1 MNCRLSRHTGVVV
14 RRFFSSFFSLRE
26 AGTLIRLGIPVY
38 IAQMSNMG
46 MAFVDT
52 AMTGQASAEDMA
64 AVALAGSLWA
74 PVSLFGVGV
83 LLALTPLS
91 AQLVGSGQYAR
102 IPHLLRQGIW
112 CNVLLAL
119 PLMLFFQCMSYFLGD
134 FGLEPHLADL
144 AGGYLRA
151 MVWGLPGLFLF
162 VNVRSFLEG
171 YSRTRPAMIIAIL
184 GLLLNVPVNYVLI
197 YGKLGLPALG
207 AVGCGVATALCF
219 WFMALCMVFYV
230 RRDAAGQGLG
240 ALFRPLWQPAP
251 GEKRVDWLTIRRIF
265 RIGLPSALALLFEVS
280 LFAVTALLLAPLG
293 TITVAG
299 HQIAMNFGGVLFMIP
314 LSMGITSTIRVG
326 YCLGAGQWTHA
337 RLAAWTAMT
346 LGLGFGLVNSVG
358 TVIFRDQIVHLYNHD
373 PAVVSLAAHLLLY
386 AAAFQLLDS
395 IQAVGIGILR
405 GYNDTRLISI
415 VCFVAYW
422 LVGLPVGFALA
433 RTDLLGPAW
442 GAAGFWLAYLLALG
456 LGALCY
462 TVRVV
467 QLHGMDGDALR
478 LRLGR

>member
-1 MNCRLSRHTGVVV
+1 M
-14 RRFFSSFFSLRE
+14 RRFYSSFFSPLE
-26 AGTLIRLGIPVY
+26 AGRLIRLGIPVY

-91 AQLVGSGQYAR
+91 AQLVGEGRSNR
-102 IPHLLRQGIW
+102 TPHMLRQGIW
-112 CNVLLAL
+112 CSALLAV
-119 PLMLFFQCMSYFLGD
+119 PLMLFFQIISHFLGA
-134 FGLEPHLADL
+134 FGLEPRLAEL
-144 AGGYLRA
+144 SGGYLRA

-162 VNVRSFLEG
+162 VNVRCFLEG
-171 YSRTRPAMIIAIL
+171 YSRTRPAMIIGIL
-184 GLLLNVPVNYVLI
+184 GLLLNVPINYILI

-230 RRDAAGQGLG
+230 RRDALADRLG
-240 ALFRPLWQPAP
+240 ALFRPLWSPLP
-251 GEKRVDWLTIRRIF
+251 GEARMDWPTIRRIF
-265 RIGLPSALALLFEVS
+265 RIGLPSALAILFEVS
-280 LFAVTALLLAPLG
+280 LFAVTAILLAPLG

-299 HQIAMNFGGVLFMIP
+299 HQVAMNFSGVLFMIP

-346 LGLGFGLVNSVG
+346 LGLSFALINSLF
-358 TVIFRDQIVHLYNHD
+358 TVLFRHQIVLVYNND
-373 PAVVSLAAHLLLY
+373 PAVVTLAAHLLLFS
-386 AAAFQLLDS
+386 AAFQLIDTV
-395 IQAVGIGILR
+395 QAVGIGILR
-405 GYNDTRLISI
+405 GYNDTRIISV

-422 LVGLPVGFALA
+422 IIGLPLGYVLA

-442 GAAGFWLAYLLALG
+442 GAAGFWLSYLVVLG
-456 LGALCY
+456 IGATCY
-462 TVRVV
+462 TWRVIY
-467 QLHGMDGDALR
+467 LHGQDGESLR
-478 LRLGR
+478 RRIRR

>member
-1 MNCRLSRHTGVVV
+1 MRLTGIAV
-14 RRFFSSFFSLRE
+14 RTFYSSFFSPAE
-26 AGTLIRLGIPVY
+26 AGRLIRLGIPVY

-91 AQLVGSGQYAR
+91 AQLVGQGRSDR
-102 IPHLLRQGIW
+102 TPHMLRQGIW
-112 CNVLLAL
+112 CSALLAV
-119 PLMLFFQCMSYFLGD
+119 PLMIFFQIISNFLGS
-134 FGLEPHLADL
+134 FGLEPRLAAL

-162 VNVRSFLEG
+162 VNVRCFLEG
-171 YSRTRPAMIIAIL
+171 YSRTRPAMIIGIL

-197 YGKLGLPALG
+197 YGKLGLPEMG

-219 WFMALCMVFYV
+219 WFMALSMVFYV
-230 RRDAAGQGLG
+230 RRGVVAYKLG
-240 ALFRPLWQPAP
+240 ALFKPLWCALP
-251 GEKRVDWLTIRRIF
+251 EETRVDWPTIRRIF
-265 RIGLPSALALLFEVS
+265 RIGLPSALAMLFEVS
-280 LFAVTALLLAPLG
+280 LFAVSAILLAPLG
-293 TITVAG
+293 TITIAG
-299 HQIAMNFGGVLFMIP
+299 HQVAMNFSGLLFMLP

-346 LGLGFGLVNSVG
+346 LGVSFALVNSLG
-358 TVIFRDQIVHLYNHD
+358 TVFFREYIVLVYNSD
-373 PAVVSLAAHLLLY
+373 PAVVALASHLLLY
-386 AAAFQLLDS
+386 AAAFQLLDTV
-395 IQAVGIGILR
+395 QAVGIGILR
-405 GYNDTRLISI
+405 GYNDTRIISI

-422 LVGLPVGFALA
+422 IIGLPLGYTLA

-442 GAAGFWLAYLLALG
+442 GATGFWLSYLVVLG
-456 LGALCY
+456 IGAVCY
-462 TVRVV
+462 TWRVV
-467 QLHGMDGDALR
+467 YLHGQDGESLR
-478 LRLGR
+478 KRIRR